1 MSENVTQ
8 ATETNEVA
16 EKKKV
21 TLTKKD
27 MTISYLK
34 WYFTTEASNSYERL
48 QALTFG
54 ASISNCLKKLYTKK
68 EDLSAALKR
77 HLQFFNTEGTFGV
90 LIHGV
95 VCSMEEEKAN
105 GGDVPEEAITGL
117 KTGLMGPLAGIG
129 DTLIWGTAKPIIY
142 GLGVSFAMQG
152 SPLGA
157 FIPFL
162 FPLIGFIIG
171 YNMWMLGYRVGRT
184 AIQNMLQSG
193 LINELI
199 TGASILGL
207 FMMGALGSSY
217 VKLTIPIEIVMQN
230 ANPIIIQDILNNIAP
245 GLLPLGCI
253 LGIYYYF
260 KKKGQNYNVVLL
272 SILVIS
278 ILGSLIGLF

>member
-1 MSENVTQ
+1 MSENK
-8 ATETNEVA
+8 TETRVQ
-16 EKKKV
+16 
-21 TLTKKD
+21 LTKKD

-48 QALTFG
+48 QALTFC

-68 EDLSAALKR
+68 EELSEALKR
-77 HLQFFNTEGTFGV
+77 HLQFYNSEGTFGC
-90 LIHGV
+90 LIHGI

-105 GGDVPEEAITGL
+105 GGDVPAEAITGL

-142 GLGVSFAMQG
+142 GLGVSFAMEG
-152 SPLGA
+152 SALGA

-171 YNMWMLGYRVGRT
+171 YNMWMLGYRVGKSS
-184 AIQNMLQSG
+184 IQSILQSG

-217 VKLTIPIEIVMQN
+217 VKLTIPIEITMKN
-230 ANPIIIQDILNNIAP
+230 ANPIVIQNILNNICP

-253 LGIYYYF
+253 LAIYYYF
-260 KKKGQNYNVVLL
+260 KKKGQNYNMVLL
-272 SILVIS
+272 SIIAIS
-278 ILGSLIGLF
+278 LLGSLIGLF